1 MNTANKLTFLRI
13 IMIPIFMITLL
24 SNSLTANKISLAIFI
39 IAALTDTLDGY
50 IARNYNQITNLGKFL
65 DPLAD
70 KLLVISA
77 LVCFVELNILS
88 PWIVIIVIGRELM
101 ITGFRTI
108 AAKEGI
114 VLAANIYG
122 KVKTV
127 VQMITIIYTIFI
139 YSQILTFSS
148 ILYYILW
155 GLTTGITVYS
165 GYRYLWDNKKIIIK
179 NWQKRIF
186 VLYLKEQMFY
196 YERWLLWKKKKHW
209 TWR

>member
-13 IMIPIFMITLL
+13 FMIPIFMFALL
-24 SNSLTANKISLAIFI
+24 SNKVTINKISLVIFI

-50 IARNYNQITNLGKFL
+50 IARKYNQITNLGKFL

-77 LVCFVELNILS
+77 LICFVYLSILS
-88 PWIVIIVIGRELM
+88 PWIVIIIIGRELM

-108 AAKEGI
+108 AAKEGV

-127 VQMITIIYTIFI
+127 VQMITITYTIFI
-139 YSQILTFSS
+139 YAQILSYNS
-148 ILYYILW
+148 VIYYVLW
-155 GLTTGITVYS
+155 GLTAAITVYS

-179 NWQKRIF
+179 NWQKKIF
-186 VLYLKEQMFY
+186 VLYLIEQMFY
-196 YERWLLWKKKKHW
+196 
-209 TWR
+209 

>member
-13 IMIPIFMITLL
+13 FMIPIFMFALL
-24 SNSLTANKISLAIFI
+24 SNKVTINKISLVIFI

-50 IARNYNQITNLGKFL
+50 IARKYNQITNLGKFL

-77 LVCFVELNILS
+77 LICFVYLSILS
-88 PWIVIIVIGRELM
+88 PWIVIIIIGRELM

-108 AAKEGI
+108 AAKEGV

-127 VQMITIIYTIFI
+127 VQMITITYTIFI
-139 YSQILTFSS
+139 YAQIFSYNS
-148 ILYYILW
+148 VIYYVLW
-155 GLTTGITVYS
+155 GLTAAITVYS

-179 NWQKRIF
+179 NWQKKIF
-186 VLYLKEQMFY
+186 VLYLIEQMFY
-196 YERWLLWKKKKHW
+196 
-209 TWR
+209 

>member
-13 IMIPIFMITLL
+13 IMIPIFMFTLL
-24 SNSLTANKISLAIFI
+24 SNNLIFNKISLIIFI
-39 IAALTDTLDGY
+39 VAAITDTLDGY
-50 IARNYNQITNLGKFL
+50 IARHYNQITNLGKFL

-77 LVCFVELNILS
+77 LVSFVYLNILS

-122 KVKTV
+122 KIKTV
-127 VQMITIIYTIFI
+127 IQMLTIIYTILI
-139 YSQILTFSS
+139 HSQIFNYNTA
-148 ILYYILW
+148 LYYIMW
-155 GLTTGITVYS
+155 GVTTVITVYS
-165 GYRYLWDNKKIIIK
+165 GYKYIWDNKKIIIK
-179 NWQKRIF
+179 N
-186 VLYLKEQMFY
+186 
-196 YERWLLWKKKKHW
+196 
-209 TWR
+209 

>member
-13 IMIPIFMITLL
+13 IMIPIFMFTLL
-24 SNSLTANKISLAIFI
+24 SNNLTINKISLGIFI
-39 IAALTDTLDGY
+39 LAALTDTLDGY
-50 IARNYNQITNLGKFL
+50 IARKYNQITNLGKFL

-77 LVCFVELNILS
+77 LICFVYLNILS

-127 VQMITIIYTIFI
+127 VQMITITYTIFV
-139 YSQILTFSS
+139 YAQILSYNSLT
-148 ILYYILW
+148 YYILW
-155 GLTTGITVYS
+155 GLTAAITVYS

-179 NWQKRIF
+179 N
-186 VLYLKEQMFY
+186 
-196 YERWLLWKKKKHW
+196 
-209 TWR
+209 

>member
-13 IMIPIFMITLL
+13 IMIPIFMFTLL
-24 SNSLTANKISLAIFI
+24 SNNLTINKISLGIFI
-39 IAALTDTLDGY
+39 LAALTDTLDGY
-50 IARNYNQITNLGKFL
+50 IARKYNQITNLGKFL

-77 LVCFVELNILS
+77 LICFVYLNILS

-127 VQMITIIYTIFI
+127 VQMITITYTIFV
-139 YSQILTFSS
+139 YAQILSYNSLT
-148 ILYYILW
+148 YYILW
-155 GLTTGITVYS
+155 GLTAAITVYS

-196 YERWLLWKKKKHW
+196 
-209 TWR
+209 

>member
-13 IMIPIFMITLL
+13 FMIPIFMFALL
-24 SNSLTANKISLAIFI
+24 SNNLTINKISLVIFI

-50 IARNYNQITNLGKFL
+50 IARKYNQITNLGKFL

-77 LVCFVELNILS
+77 LICFVYLNILS

-114 VLAANIYG
+114 VLAANIFG
-122 KVKTV
+122 KAKTV
-127 VQMITIIYTIFI
+127 VQMITIIYSISI
-139 YSQILTFSS
+139 YSQILTYNS

-155 GLTTGITVYS
+155 GLTTLITVYS

-179 NWQKRIF
+179 N
-186 VLYLKEQMFY
+186 
-196 YERWLLWKKKKHW
+196 
-209 TWR
+209 

>member
-13 IMIPIFMITLL
+13 FMIPIFMFALL
-24 SNSLTANKISLAIFI
+24 SNNLTINKISLVIFI

-50 IARNYNQITNLGKFL
+50 IARKYNQITNLGKFL

-77 LVCFVELNILS
+77 LICFVYLSILS
-88 PWIVIIVIGRELM
+88 PWIVIIIIGRELM

-108 AAKEGI
+108 AAKEGV

-127 VQMITIIYTIFI
+127 VQMITITYTIFI
-139 YSQILTFSS
+139 YAQILSYNS
-148 ILYYILW
+148 VIYYVLW
-155 GLTTGITVYS
+155 GLTAAITVYS

-179 NWQKRIF
+179 NWQKKIF
-186 VLYLKEQMFY
+186 VLYLIEQMFY
-196 YERWLLWKKKKHW
+196 
-209 TWR
+209 

>member
-13 IMIPIFMITLL
+13 IMIPIFMFTLL
-24 SNSLTANKISLAIFI
+24 SSSITVNKISLVIFI
-39 IAALTDTLDGY
+39 LAALTDTLDGY

-77 LVCFVELNILS
+77 LICFVYLNILS

-127 VQMITIIYTIFI
+127 IQMGTIIYTIFI
-139 YSQILTFSS
+139 YSQILTYNGT
-148 ILYYILW
+148 LYYILW
-155 GLTTGITVYS
+155 GLTTAITVYS

-179 NWQKRIF
+179 N
-186 VLYLKEQMFY
+186 
-196 YERWLLWKKKKHW
+196 
-209 TWR
+209 

>member
-13 IMIPIFMITLL
+13 FMIPIFMFALL
-24 SNSLTANKISLAIFI
+24 SNKVTINKISLVIFI

-50 IARNYNQITNLGKFL
+50 IARKYNQITNLGKFL

-77 LVCFVELNILS
+77 LICFVYLSILS
-88 PWIVIIVIGRELM
+88 PWIVIIIIGRELM

-108 AAKEGI
+108 AAKEGV

-127 VQMITIIYTIFI
+127 VQMITITYTIFI
-139 YSQILTFSS
+139 YAQILSYNS
-148 ILYYILW
+148 VIYYVLW
-155 GLTTGITVYS
+155 GLTAAITVYS

-179 NWQKRIF
+179 N
-186 VLYLKEQMFY
+186 
-196 YERWLLWKKKKHW
+196 
-209 TWR
+209 

>member
-13 IMIPIFMITLL
+13 FMIPIFMFALL
-24 SNSLTANKISLAIFI
+24 SNNLTINKISLVIFI

-50 IARNYNQITNLGKFL
+50 IARKYNQITNLGKFL

-77 LVCFVELNILS
+77 LICFVYLSILS
-88 PWIVIIVIGRELM
+88 PWIVIIIIGRELM

-108 AAKEGI
+108 AAKEGV

-127 VQMITIIYTIFI
+127 VQMITITYTIFI
-139 YSQILTFSS
+139 YAQILSYNS
-148 ILYYILW
+148 VIYYVLW
-155 GLTTGITVYS
+155 GLTAAITVYS

-179 NWQKRIF
+179 N
-186 VLYLKEQMFY
+186 
-196 YERWLLWKKKKHW
+196 
-209 TWR
+209 

>member
-13 IMIPIFMITLL
+13 IMIPIFMFTLL
-24 SNSLTANKISLAIFI
+24 YNNLTVNKISLVIFI
-39 IAALTDTLDGY
+39 LAAVTDTLDGY

-77 LVCFVELNILS
+77 LVCFVDLNILS
-88 PWIVIIVIGRELM
+88 PWIVVIVIARELM

-122 KVKTV
+122 KIKTV
-127 VQMITIIYTIFI
+127 IQMITIIYTIFI
-139 YSQILTFSS
+139 YSQILTYSS

-179 NWQKRIF
+179 N
-186 VLYLKEQMFY
+186 
-196 YERWLLWKKKKHW
+196 
-209 TWR
+209 

>member
-13 IMIPIFMITLL
+13 FMIPIFMFALL
-24 SNSLTANKISLAIFI
+24 SNKVTINKISLVIFI

-50 IARNYNQITNLGKFL
+50 IARKYNQITNLGKFL

-77 LVCFVELNILS
+77 LICFVYLSILS
-88 PWIVIIVIGRELM
+88 PWIVIIIIGRELM

-108 AAKEGI
+108 AAKEGV

-127 VQMITIIYTIFI
+127 VQMITITYTIFI
-139 YSQILTFSS
+139 YAQIFSCNS
-148 ILYYILW
+148 VIYYVLW
-155 GLTTGITVYS
+155 GLTAAITVYS

-179 NWQKRIF
+179 N
-186 VLYLKEQMFY
+186 
-196 YERWLLWKKKKHW
+196 
-209 TWR
+209 